1 MHVLQR
7 YGYGGFIQLTHPAHG
22 RARMMKD
29 GKLFREIDDNC
40 WSPEARIQEM
50 DATGV
55 YVCVC
60 VCVCESVCV
69 CVCVCVFV
77 CVFVSAWD
85 WGGGWMM
92 VSRSCIC

>member
-1 MHVLQR
+1 MPVLQR

-55 YVCVC
+55 C
-60 VCVCESVCV
+60 VCV
-69 CVCVCVFV
+69 CVCVCVRERESMSVYVGLIV
-77 CVFVSAWD
+77 CYS
-85 WGGGWMM
+85 M
-92 VSRSCIC
+92 CKT